1 MSFQTLLR
9 NLAALCAR
17 ASRAIFNGVPMRR
30 FIAACLA
37 AAALGAASAALAQS
51 RPVSVEIDHSTRVQ
65 LGGPAGTVIVGNPA
79 IADVTVV
86 DANTLFITGRGYGLT
101 EIVVVDTIGRTIFQG
116 NVVVTA
122 PQSGHVR
129 VWRGAS
135 ATDMACA
142 ASCAPSVRTS
152 GASGSPTP

>member
-1 MSFQTLLR
+1 
-9 NLAALCAR
+9 
-17 ASRAIFNGVPMRR
+17 MRR

-37 AAALGAASAALAQS
+37 AAALGVAPASLAQS

-86 DANTLFITGRGYGLT
+86 DANTLFITGRGYGST

-116 NVVVTA
+116 DVVVTM
-122 PQSGHVR
+122 PQGHVR
-129 VWRGAS
+129 VWRGAA

-142 ASCAPSVRTS
+142 SSCAPSIRTPA
-152 GASGSPTP
+152 ASAAPAGGPPTP

>member
-1 MSFQTLLR
+1 
-9 NLAALCAR
+9 
-17 ASRAIFNGVPMRR
+17 MRR

-37 AAALGAASAALAQS
+37 VAALGVAPASLAQS

-79 IADVTVV
+79 IADVTVI
-86 DANTLFITGRGYGLT
+86 DANTLFITGRGYGST

-116 NVVVTA
+116 DVVVNM
-122 PQSGHVR
+122 PQGHVR

-135 ATDMACA
+135 STDMACA
-142 ASCAPSVRTS
+142 ACCTPSVRS
-152 GASGSPTP
+152 PAARAAPAGGPPTP

>member
-1 MSFQTLLR
+1 
-9 NLAALCAR
+9 
-17 ASRAIFNGVPMRR
+17 MRR

-37 AAALGAASAALAQS
+37 VAALGVAPASLAQS

-65 LGGPAGTVIVGNPA
+65 LGGPAGTVIVGNPS

-86 DANTLFITGRGYGLT
+86 DANTLFITGRGYGAT

-116 NVVVTA
+116 DVVVTA
-122 PQSGHVR
+122 PQAGHVR

-142 ASCAPSVRTS
+142 SSCAPSIRTPS
-152 GASGSPTP
+152 GAAAGAPPTP